1 MIGMY
6 LFYVNL
12 ASTRGYFLRQERLKQ
27 DDIVFQYEI
36 LKTKILSHQQ
46 QNWDKVTMY
55 VPDSNPIIRIKTQ
68 VVLVPSIKQLS
79 LKK

>member
-36 LKTKILSHQQ
+36 LKTKILAHQQ
-46 QNWDKVTMY
+46 KNRDTMTMY
-55 VPDSNPIIRIKTQ
+55 KPEKDTIVRIKTQ

>member
-1 MIGMY
+1 MY
-6 LFYVNL
+6 LYYVNL

-46 QNWDKVTMY
+46 KNWDKVTMY
-55 VPDSNPIIRIKTQ
+55 VPENNPIIRIKTQ
-68 VVLVPSIKQLS
+68 VVLVPSMKQLS